1 MATTPTSHGRVRRSR
16 ISAAPPCAVPNP
28 PERPMVALPDQPRTL
43 AQLPADSISPN
54 RLAIRSKLGRG
65 KVVESRIG
73 SPPRRIC
80 SEMV

>member
-1 MATTPTSHGRVRRSR
+1 MATTPLPTGGSGGVGSRRRRRARCR
-16 ISAAPPCAVPNP
+16 ILP
-28 PERPMVALPDQPRTL
+28 VALPDQPRTL